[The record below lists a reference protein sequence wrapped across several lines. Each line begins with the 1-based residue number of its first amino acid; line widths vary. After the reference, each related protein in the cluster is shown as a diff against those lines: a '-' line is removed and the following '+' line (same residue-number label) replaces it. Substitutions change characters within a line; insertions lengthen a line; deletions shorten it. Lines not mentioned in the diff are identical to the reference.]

1 MSTARSSTF
10 FATRGLAGISH
21 SRQLKGE
28 TKLHLRE
35 PARVE
40 KSDLKQK
47 LAEREVVAQT
57 QLEVA
62 TKEEEEKVEVPPQE
76 HVKSEQ
82 APEPG
87 LEAYYFPEDAD
98 DGIVLA
104 AKEEEEEESEDEEE
118 MLLRELARIKE
129 ERAIA
134 EARKKAEEDV
144 RNLRIK
150 EEEAVNAN
158 PLMGSSASLL
168 KRQWFQDTVF
178 SNTTT
183 SQPRAKKAHV
193 NDPIRNE
200 FHKKFLNK
208 YIG

>member
-28 TKLHLRE
+28 TKLHYRE

-62 TKEEEEKVEVPPQE
+62 TKEEEEQVEVPLQQHVRSE
-76 HVKSEQ
+76 H

-87 LEAYYFPEDAD
+87 LEAYYFPQDAD
-98 DGIVLA
+98 DGVVLA
-104 AKEEEEEESEDEEE
+104 AKEEEEESEDEEE
-118 MLLRELARIKE
+118 MLLRELVRIKE

-134 EARKKAEEDV
+134 EARKKAEEDA

-158 PLMGSSASLL
+158 PLMNS
-168 KRQWFQDTVF
+168 
-178 SNTTT
+178 
-183 SQPRAKKAHV
+183 
-193 NDPIRNE
+193 DPA
-200 FHKKFLNK
+200 FPT
-208 YIG
+208 